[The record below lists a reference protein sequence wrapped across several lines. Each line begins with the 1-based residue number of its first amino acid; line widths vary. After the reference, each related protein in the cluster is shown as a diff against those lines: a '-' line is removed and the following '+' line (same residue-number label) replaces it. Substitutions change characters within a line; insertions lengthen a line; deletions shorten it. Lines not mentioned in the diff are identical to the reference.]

1 MSKGRFGEFGGQYV
15 PETLMNAVNEVEEA
29 YNHYKDDPEFRA
41 ELDDLLKNYAGR
53 PSLLYEAKKMTR
65 DLGGAKIYL
74 KREDLNHTG
83 AHKINNV
90 LGQVLLAK
98 KMGKTRVIAET
109 GAGQH
114 GVATATAAALM
125 DMECEIYMGKEDTDR
140 QALNVYRMELL
151 GAKVHPVT
159 TGTMTLKDAV
169 NETMREWANRMDD
182 TLYVLG
188 SVMGPHPFPT
198 IVRDFQKVISKEIKE
213 QILEKEGRLPDAVIA
228 CVGGGSNAIG
238 AFYEFIP
245 DKEVRLIG
253 CEAAGLGVD
262 TEKHAATIAKG
273 TQGIFHGMKSLFCQ
287 NEYGQIAPVY
297 SISAGLDYPGIGPE
311 HAMLAETGR
320 AEYVPVADEEAVDA
334 FEYLSKTEGII
345 PAVESAHAVAYAKKL
360 APTLEKDKI
369 IVVNISGRGDKDVAA
384 IMMTN
389 PNTLGIYEENVL
401 EISKLMHE
409 NGSLLY
415 YDGANFNAIMGH
427 TNPKLMGFDVVHLN
441 LHKTFSTP
449 HGGGGPGAGPV
460 CVVEKLKD
468 YLPVPTVAFDG
479 ENYYRNYNLK
489 NSVGSV
495 KGFYGN
501 FGVLVRAYAYIL
513 MMGDNLKEASENAVL
528 NANYLKEK
536 LKGAYLLPYDE
547 PCMHEFV
554 LSGEKQ
560 KHENGVSTLNIAKA
574 LMDENTHPPTVYFP
588 LIVHEAIMIEPTE
601 SETKQVLDEFVD
613 AMLKIAK
620 VAKTNPEVVISA
632 PHTTPV
638 KRLDETL
645 AARHPDLK
653 YTQQ

>member
-1 MSKGRFGEFGGQYV
+1 MKTIFEKSNGVTGIELTDEKEDLTFLDKDFVREGEIGLPSVSELEAMRHYKELSDLNFCIEKGFYPLGSCTMKYN
-15 PETLMNAVNEVEEA
+15 PKVNELLAGLEGFINLHPLSEDEDCQGALELMFKLQEA
-29 YNHYKDDPEFRA
+29 
-41 ELDDLLKNYAGR
+41 LK
-53 PSLLYEAKKMTR
+53 
-65 DLGGAKIYL
+65 KITGMDAVTL
-74 KREDLNHTG
+74 QPAAG
-83 AHKINNV
+83 AHGELTGMMVIKKYFEVKGEIRKKVIIPDSAHGTNPASAHLCGFDVVPVKSNEK
-90 LGQVLLAK
+90 GQVD
-98 KMGKTRVIAET
+98 V
-109 GAGQH
+109 GA
-114 GVATATAAALM
+114 L
-125 DMECEIYMGKEDTDR
+125 K
-140 QALNVYRMELL
+140 ELL
-151 GAKVHPVT
+151 
-159 TGTMTLKDAV
+159 D
-169 NETMREWANRMDD
+169 
-182 TLYVLG
+182 
-188 SVMGPHPFPT
+188 S
-198 IVRDFQKVISKEIKE
+198 
-213 QILEKEGRLPDAVIA
+213 
-228 CVGGGSNAIG
+228 
-238 AFYEFIP
+238 
-245 DKEVRLIG
+245 
-253 CEAAGLGVD
+253 
-262 TEKHAATIAKG
+262 
-273 TQGIFHGMKSLFCQ
+273 
-287 NEYGQIAPVY
+287 
-297 SISAGLDYPGIGPE
+297 
-311 HAMLAETGR
+311 
-320 AEYVPVADEEAVDA
+320 
-334 FEYLSKTEGII
+334 
-345 PAVESAHAVAYAKKL
+345 
-360 APTLEKDKI
+360 
-369 IVVNISGRGDKDVAA
+369 DVAA

-613 AMLKIAK
+613 AMLKIAE